1 MKYKKR
7 IKQGWS
13 TRNTAHKSEAVFFL
27 LFTNTNITIRQTKD
41 ETSFAPVFHVP
52 AMSCFW
58 MTSIANGLA
67 ETNPTRYKEK
77 PFQTCFLFLTRF

>member
-1 MKYKKR
+1 MKYKKELNKDGLR
-7 IKQGWS
+7 EIQHINQ
-13 TRNTAHKSEAVFFL
+13 RQYFFL